1 MLLQWGRLWTGA
13 VGSWRTGII
22 LAWGI
27 REVTPVQGAEGTVDR
42 GAKES
47 RSILLTLHGPTSDS
61 NLQGT
66 RVGTGSTELGW
77 GIQDITEDPSPNL
90 KLDNPTA
97 SSSSIN
103 SELNQVGSILVLWSI
118 LYLEWIPSFHYVL
131 LCVSF

>member
-47 RSILLTLHGPTSDS
+47 RSESE
-61 NLQGT
+61 
-66 RVGTGSTELGW
+66 VV
-77 GIQDITEDPSPNL
+77 SPEVC
-90 KLDNPTA
+90 
-97 SSSSIN
+97 SS
-103 SELNQVGSILVLWSI
+103 E
-118 LYLEWIPSFHYVL
+118 H
-131 LCVSF
+131 